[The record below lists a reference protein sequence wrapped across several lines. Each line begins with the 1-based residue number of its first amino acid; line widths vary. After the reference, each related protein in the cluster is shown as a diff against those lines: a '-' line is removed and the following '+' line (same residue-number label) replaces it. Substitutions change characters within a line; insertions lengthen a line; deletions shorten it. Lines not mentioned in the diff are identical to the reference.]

1 MTLMTFMPAVYTQQN
16 TTWSVLVG

>member
-1 MTLMTFMPAVYTQQN
+1 MTLMTFIPAVYTQQN